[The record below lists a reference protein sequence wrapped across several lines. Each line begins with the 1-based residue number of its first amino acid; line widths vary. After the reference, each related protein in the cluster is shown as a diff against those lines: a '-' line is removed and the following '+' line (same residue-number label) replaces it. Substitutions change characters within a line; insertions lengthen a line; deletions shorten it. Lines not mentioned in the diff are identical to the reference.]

1 MVYKI
6 IKETGDYIDAITGE
20 DVNLLECDIAHTP
33 DGINVGWAE
42 FQSIEEAEQYFN
54 IQKK

>member
-1 MVYKI
+1 M
-6 IKETGDYIDAITGE
+6 DAITFE
-20 DVNLLECDIAHTP
+20 DVNLLECDIAYTP
-33 DGINVGWAE
+33 DGINVGWTE